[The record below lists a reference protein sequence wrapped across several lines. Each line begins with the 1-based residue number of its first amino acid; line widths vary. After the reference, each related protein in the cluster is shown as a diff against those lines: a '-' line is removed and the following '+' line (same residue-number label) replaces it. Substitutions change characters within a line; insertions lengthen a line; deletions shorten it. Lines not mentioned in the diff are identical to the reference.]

1 MNINIE
7 KLKKDLIEYF
17 STAINQFDA
26 DINDIEK
33 INDIHP
39 IKLIEIAKLN
49 GFNLELYKIEELRS
63 EDYVFIFSNSP

>member
-63 EDYVFIFSNSP
+63 EDYVF

>member
-17 STAINQFDA
+17 SPAINQFDA

-63 EDYVFIFSNSP
+63 EDYVF